1 MFSGTYMTA
10 RMEIIRCEY
19 DGEPLLAISLDG
31 TVYLWKCEHHQWHLE
46 NDGKFNRNGVGIL
59 RMINKV

>member
-1 MFSGTYMTA
+1 
-10 RMEIIRCEY
+10 MEIIRCEH

-59 RMINKV
+59 RMIDKV